1 MQTRAMMRARP
12 HHDRNMNTWLASH
25 PWLYLALLHLH
36 RACVTLS
43 VALFLARGLGVT
55 WQQGWPMQ
63 KFWRYLSVAVDVPLL
78 LAGAS
83 LWALLGYHP
92 LQQTWLGAKL
102 VLLALYIVLGSF
114 ALKRGRTHSQR
125 LACFI
130 AALAVVG
137 SMAGIALTRHAL
149 FWL

>member
-1 MQTRAMMRARP
+1 
-12 HHDRNMNTWLASH
+12 MNTWLASH
-25 PWLYLALLHLH
+25 PWLYPALLHLH

-43 VALFLARGLGVT
+43 VALFFARGLGVT
-55 WQQGWPMQ
+55 WQQAWPMQ
-63 KFWRYLSVAVDVPLL
+63 KFWRRLSVAIDVPLL

-102 VLLALYIVLGSF
+102 VLLVVYIVLGSF
-114 ALKRGRTHSQR
+114 ALKRGRTRGQR
-125 LACFI
+125 LSCFI

-137 SMAGIALTRHAL
+137 SMAGMALTRHAL